1 MHEVVLSKCQD
12 VNAWEFGYHV
22 LFFGTKRN
30 MCGRAKCENG
40 GDETKSIEILYL
52 NNPLKS

>member
-40 GDETKSIEILYL
+40 DETKVH
-52 NNPLKS
+52 